1 MGLGMAN
8 QRKDEMNRTRWTQW
22 VLVALYLAAI
32 VAANL
37 SAAHWGPQAIIYNAF
52 FLIGLDFCTRD
63 ALATFWG
70 EQRWL
75 KQGCL
80 ILAGAVL
87 SWLANP
93 EAAKIAIASGISFA
107 CAESVEAV
115 VYYTIR
121 KRPWL
126 ERANVSAIPA
136 AIIDSIVFPTL
147 AFGSFIWATSFGL
160 FVAKLAG
167 AFVWSVVL
175 GRIRTGGLQR
185 TLEPEWA
192 NPIERKAWAIEKPLP
207 GLMDEDVL

>member
-1 MGLGMAN
+1 MKHRSTIWA
-8 QRKDEMNRTRWTQW
+8 
-22 VLVALYLAAI
+22 LVALYLAAI

-63 ALATFWG
+63 ALASFWG
-70 EQRWL
+70 ESRWL
-75 KQGCL
+75 KQGLL

-93 EAAKIAIASGISFA
+93 EAAKIALASGISFA

-115 VYYTIR
+115 IYYAFR
-121 KRPWL
+121 RRPWL
-126 ERANVSAIPA
+126 ERANVSALPA
-136 AIIDSIVFPTL
+136 AIVDSIVFPTL

-167 AFVWSVVL
+167 ALVWSVVL
-175 GRIRTGGLQR
+175 GRVRAGGLR
-185 TLEPEWA
+185 AKLEPDA
-192 NPIERKAWAIEKPLP
+192 
-207 GLMDEDVL
+207 